1 MVHALTQG
9 SPDEQH
15 KAIYQHFAPGA
26 SFEHPFCR
34 VPSFKNV
41 NAPGVGEIDSRAVI
55 TAIFRWYK
63 ILSPNIELNI
73 ESIGTPPPSLTL
85 IQWH

>member
-1 MVHALTQG
+1 M
-9 SPDEQH
+9 
-15 KAIYQHFAPGA
+15 
-26 SFEHPFCR
+26 
-34 VPSFKNV
+34 PSFKNV